1 MSATLIWG
9 AVSSK
14 AMMSALGHYRTCAA
28 HPNVRFAPIC
38 DRESGLAQKFMS
50 ALPPKADMCG
60 ATTDVRFGPIAD
72 ISHLRGRTFPSR
84 ARITKNQGKI
94 QEFYKT
100 SAR

>member
-1 MSATLIWG
+1 
-9 AVSSK
+9 
-14 AMMSALGHYRTCAA
+14 
-28 HPNVRFAPIC
+28 
-38 DRESGLAQKFMS
+38 
-50 ALPPKADMCG
+50 MCG
-60 ATTDVRFGPIAD
+60 ATRDVRFGPIAD